1 MAETLKKIIYF
12 DETSAVDLLQIERK
26 GNFNKT
32 VELMNQVSGD
42 ANVNVKASAEVGK
55 QSTATKLFEKLTGFS
70 GNAQAGFSASGAF
83 QGERIA
89 KTILE
94 NTLLYDFLDTVEFRK
109 RKPLVYITDGY
120 KLKVDK
126 KSMTYY
132 AMIAP
137 ITEMLEGQQR
147 IDDDVTMIMSKMNQ
161 GIRGMKGYY
170 ELIGEKENT
179 DQSNQDHKLIKTKI
193 FRFNIDSFKNNYRL
207 QDLRRMNLTIYSIY
221 VGDTKLS
228 DLNFETEFE
237 LESKKNELNFKGFA
251 SDVEGLDKPDV
262 DEIIPVYDVILA
274 GVK

>member
-1 MAETLKKIIYF
+1 MDCKFLINSSTFIKKII
-12 DETSAVDLLQIERK
+12 LI
-26 GNFNKT
+26 
-32 VELMNQVSGD
+32 
-42 ANVNVKASAEVGK
+42 
-55 QSTATKLFEKLTGFS
+55 
-70 GNAQAGFSASGAF
+70 
-83 QGERIA
+83 
-89 KTILE
+89 

-179 DQSNQDHKLIKTKI
+179 DKV
-193 FRFNIDSFKNNYRL
+193 R
-207 QDLRRMNLTIYSIY
+207 
-221 VGDTKLS
+221 
-228 DLNFETEFE
+228 
-237 LESKKNELNFKGFA
+237 
-251 SDVEGLDKPDV
+251 
-262 DEIIPVYDVILA
+262 IIV
-274 GVK
+274 